1 MAAAETARGGLH
13 RGVGPGAEQASL
25 GARNTGG
32 RPGTMRTSLP
42 SPVPTAASPDPE
54 GPGPQPALTRLLLVF
69 QLLGPPA
76 LDLKIQEPQW
86 GPENR
91 LGSPGLVLG
100 VGAVCPWPEHLGALR
115 ASTRGTGQGWYLQE
129 VVFGLGVKVALNSPG
144 GRTRLRGDRC
154 RQGVRLPCLPGLPA
168 PPGGMVPREPWV
180 GGLTPAGD
188 GPAEPSALRGG
199 SEEPERGLGL
209 CKDSAEL
216 KVAVR
221 QVMEASGAAR
231 PACGQKPQLSGAAAT
246 CPASRGRVGP
256 AGPRPESCAAGCS
269 PDPARAGPGLR
280 DPGPRA
286 PRGGRTENNKRTGRG
301 AGARPAREAA
311 LQGPGPRGSR
321 CPEVRAR
328 LCGGP
333 GRGAGRSRSS
343 LSTRPSRRRAV
354 GLTQASRGSSG
365 GTPSPNTQ
373 GQTAGPH
380 WPKHTLAPQ
389 WLCRAKVPGPGLAEL
404 LRAGPGG
411 SPTPEATRSQRCL
424 KVALCSGVGGLWSRM
439 ESGPSRCP

>member
-1 MAAAETARGGLH
+1 
-13 RGVGPGAEQASL
+13 
-25 GARNTGG
+25 
-32 RPGTMRTSLP
+32 MRTSLP

-221 QVMEASGAAR
+221 QVMEAAGAAR

-256 AGPRPESCAAGCS
+256 AGP
-269 PDPARAGPGLR
+269 
-280 DPGPRA
+280 GPRA
-286 PRGGRTENNKRTGRG
+286 ARPAAPPTRPGRVQGFAIPDRGRRVAAAQRTTSGRG
-301 AGARPAREAA
+301 AERGRGRLARPRSKGPGRAGAGAPRCGPGSVGARDVGRVVLGHPFPLAPAGAEQWGSHKRPGVHLGGPPAPTPRVRQLA
-311 LQGPGPRGSR
+311 HTGPSTLWPLNGCAGQKSPGQAWRSCCGLGLVGLPPQRQPGPRG
-321 CPEVRAR
+321 A
-328 LCGGP
+328 
-333 GRGAGRSRSS
+333 
-343 LSTRPSRRRAV
+343 
-354 GLTQASRGSSG
+354 
-365 GTPSPNTQ
+365 
-373 GQTAGPH
+373 
-380 WPKHTLAPQ
+380 
-389 WLCRAKVPGPGLAEL
+389 
-404 LRAGPGG
+404 
-411 SPTPEATRSQRCL
+411 
-424 KVALCSGVGGLWSRM
+424 
-439 ESGPSRCP
+439 